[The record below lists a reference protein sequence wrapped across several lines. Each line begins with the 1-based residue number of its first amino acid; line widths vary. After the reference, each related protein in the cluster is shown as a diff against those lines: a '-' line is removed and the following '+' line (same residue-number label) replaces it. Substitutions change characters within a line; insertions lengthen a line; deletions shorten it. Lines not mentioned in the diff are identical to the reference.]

1 MTSPRAES
9 LTGTN
14 SPSFSSTNSRKRLL
28 VIFGTRPEA
37 IKLCPLIAALKVAAF
52 AEKLQPVICVTGQH
66 REMLDQVMRIF
77 EIRPDFDLA
86 VMQPG
91 QSLTELSSRLLGLLP
106 GIFAEVNPALTVVQ
120 GDTATTLCGA
130 LASFYAGVDVAHVE
144 AGLRTFDLRAPFPEE
159 MNRVVTTRLATL
171 HFAATRWAANN
182 LLREGVPSAAIEVTG
197 NTGID
202 AVLAVS
208 ERLDAG
214 GESGMNVALDGN
226 KKLILVTAHRRES
239 FGSEFENICRAIS
252 EIAERKDVQVV
263 WPVHRNPNVIRP
275 VEAVLSDKE
284 NVILTEPLEYLPFV
298 SLMRRAYFLI
308 TDSGGIQEEAP
319 SLGKPVLVLRET
331 TERPEAVEAGTVKLV
346 GTDRERIVAESVRL
360 LEDREEY
367 ERMARLHNPYGDG
380 KASARIARR
389 IASHLEIPLT

>member
-14 SPSFSSTNSRKRLL
+14 KPFPTTDSRKRVL

-37 IKLCPLIAALKVAAF
+37 IKLCPLIAALKAARVRRE
-52 AEKLQPVICVTGQH
+52 AMPVICVTGQH

-86 VMQPG
+86 VMQPE
-91 QSLTELSSRLLGLLP
+91 QSLAELSSRLLGMLP
-106 GIFAEVNPALTVVQ
+106 AVFAEVKPALTVVQ
-120 GDTATTLCGA
+120 GDTTTTLCGA
-130 LASFYAGVDVAHVE
+130 LSSFYAGVDVAHVE

-159 MNRVVTTRLATL
+159 MNRVLTARLATL
-171 HFAATRWAANN
+171 HFAATAGAADN
-182 LLREGVPSAAIEVTG
+182 LLREGVPTAAIEVTG

-208 ERLDAG
+208 GRLDAG
-214 GESGMNVALDGN
+214 ASSGLNVALDRN

-239 FGSEFENICRAIS
+239 FGEEFENICGAIS
-252 EIAERKDVQVV
+252 EIAERKDVQIV
-263 WPVHRNPNVIRP
+263 WPVHRNPNVMRP
-275 VEAVLSDKE
+275 VEAALRGRA

-298 SLMRRAYFLI
+298 DLMRRAYFLI

-319 SLGKPVLVLRET
+319 SLGKPVLVLRKT

-346 GTDRERIVAESVRL
+346 GTDPERIVKESARL

-380 KASARIARR
+380 QASARIARR

>member
-9 LTGTN
+9 LTGTSN
-14 SPSFSSTNSRKRLL
+14 SSFSPTDSRQRVL
-28 VIFGTRPEA
+28 VVFGTRPEA
-37 IKLCPLIAALKVAAF
+37 IKFCPLIAALKAPAY
-52 AEKLQPVICVTGQH
+52 AEKLKPLICVTGQH

-91 QSLTELSSRLLGLLP
+91 QSLAELSARLLGTLP
-106 GIFAEVNPALTVVQ
+106 AVFAQVKPALTIVQ
-120 GDTATTLCGA
+120 GDTTTTLCGA
-130 LASFYAGVDVAHVE
+130 LSSFYAGVGIAHVE

-159 MNRVVTTRLATL
+159 MNRVLTARLATL
-171 HFAATRWAANN
+171 HFAATTRAADN
-182 LLREGVPSAAIEVTG
+182 LLREGIPTAASEVTG

-208 ERLDAG
+208 SRLDMGTA
-214 GESGMNVALDGN
+214 SGLTVAFNGN

-239 FGSEFENICRAIS
+239 FGGDFENICGAIS
-252 EIAERKDVQVV
+252 EIAERKDVQIV
-263 WPVHRNPNVIRP
+263 WPVHRNPNVMQP
-275 VEAVLSDKE
+275 VEEALRGKA
-284 NVILTEPLEYLPFV
+284 NVILTEPLEYVPFV
-298 SLMRRAYFLI
+298 DLMRRAYFLS

-319 SLGKPVLVLRET
+319 SLGKPVLVLRKT
-331 TERPEAVEAGTVKLV
+331 TERPEAVEVGTVKLV
-346 GTDRERIVAESVRL
+346 GTDPGRIVKESARL

-380 KASARIARR
+380 QASARIARR